1 MEIILAAGDLLA
13 LSSLNE
19 LAGQALTILY
29 VALGLGLV
37 IFFHELGHF
46 AVAKWCDVHVERFS
60 IGFGPILWS
69 FKRGETEYALSLIPF
84 GGYVKM
90 LGQDDM
96 DPSQLSS
103 EEIAQDPRSYSA
115 KSVPQRMG
123 IISAGVI
130 MNIVTGLLFFAAAF
144 GIGVET
150 VPAELG
156 SIQIGSPA
164 WVANLEP
171 GDRITAIREVDDDD
185 FRHVET
191 FGDIMRGVALTDGA
205 VVIRGVQPDGKTF
218 QMRLQPDASGSRR
231 IIGAGPQ
238 SGGLQVIRPKLAGAR
253 VALPGTPAAR
263 AEPAFEPGD
272 RIRRVDDQPVS
283 DFVALRQYLIE
294 NRDRAVVFHV
304 QRDKAPDDD
313 LVAIPVEP
321 QPFRALGLWMDIGRI
336 TAVQADSPAERHGL
350 KIDDKITRVNG
361 KLIGTDL
368 DPLRLPDYL
377 GAKGAAGEEV
387 ELVVNRLVKGSS
399 PQDVTIRLIP
409 RDEPGWTERPL
420 ADDIPLSAPALG
432 VAYHVIPTVLR
443 VEPDSPA
450 AKAGIE
456 SGERIKKVEL
466 VAPKGDEEADDDE
479 EPPAVEFG
487 KEEAG
492 QKNWAFP
499 FWLMQRVPTWH
510 VKLTVSDKLGK
521 ERVVNVKSA
530 PVESWFVPGV
540 RGLQLQPDLLV
551 QKAAGPMEAVRM
563 GFDHTKNSTIDIY
576 LTLRSL
582 FTGNLSPTEL
592 SGPVQI
598 ATIAYRTAEH
608 GISELLLFLGFLS
621 VNLAVLNFLPIPVLD
636 GGHMV
641 FLIWEGVTRR
651 KPSDKVLAVAT
662 YAGMLFVLG
671 LMAFVL
677 YLDLFYR
684 R

>member
-1 MEIILAAGDLLA
+1 MEMILAAGDLLA
-13 LSSLNE
+13 LASLQE
-19 LAGQALTILY
+19 LADRALTILY

-115 KSVPQRMG
+115 KSVPQRMA

-130 MNIVTGLLFFAAAF
+130 MNIVTGMLFFAAAF

-150 VPAELG
+150 VPAEIG

-171 GDRITAIREVDDDD
+171 GDRITGIREADDSE
-185 FRHVET
+185 FRQVET
-191 FGDIMRGVALTDGA
+191 FGDIMRGVALTSGA

-218 QMRLQPDASGSRR
+218 EMRLQPDSSGSRR
-231 IIGAGPQ
+231 IIGAGPLN
-238 SGGLQVIRPKLAGAR
+238 GGLQVIRPKMASAR
-253 VALPGTPAAR
+253 VATPGTPAAR

-272 RIRRVDDQPVS
+272 RIQRIDDQPVS
-283 DFVALRQYLIE
+283 DHIVLRRSLIE
-294 NRDRAVVFHV
+294 NRDRAVVLHV
-304 QRDKAPDDD
+304 RRDQALQDE
-313 LVAIPVEP
+313 LVAISVEP

-350 KIDDKITRVNG
+350 KVDDKITRVDG

-387 ELVVNRLVKGSS
+387 ELIVNRLVKGSS
-399 PQDVTIRLIP
+399 PQDVTVRLVP
-409 RDEPGWTERPL
+409 RNTPGWTEQPL
-420 ADDIPLSAPALG
+420 AEDVPLSAPALG
-432 VAYHVIPTVLR
+432 IAYHVIPTVLH

-450 AKAGIE
+450 ARAGIE
-456 SGERIKKVEL
+456 KGERIKKIEL
-466 VAPKGDEEADDDE
+466 I
-479 EPPAVEFG
+479 PPAADAAEEEDEPVTVEFG
-487 KEEAG
+487 KEESG
-492 QKNWAFP
+492 QKNWAWP
-499 FWLMQRVPTWH
+499 FWLLQRLPTYE
-510 VKLTVSDKLGK
+510 VKLTVSDKPGK
-521 ERVVNVKSA
+521 ERVVGLEPA
-530 PVESWFVPGV
+530 PVDNWFVPGS
-540 RGLQLQPDLLV
+540 RGLRLQPDLLV
-551 QKAAGPMEAVRM
+551 QEAAGPMDAVSM
-563 GFDHTKNSTIDIY
+563 GFNHTKNSTIDIY

-582 FTGNLSPTEL
+582 FTGNLSVTEL

-651 KPSDKVLAVAT
+651 KPSEKVLAVAT